1 MMMVKDMFLQKH
13 VIKNNINKV
22 RINCFFQGNILN
34 VIRVNLSID
43 PLTY

>member
-1 MMMVKDMFLQKH
+1 MMIVKDMFMQEH

-22 RINCFFQGNILN
+22 RINCFFLENILN